1 MKESISFSESQAIIG
16 GTDERAQ
23 RQELDRLRELN
34 CRSVCVRKNAEQ
46 RQETEELRDL
56 CDNQARIIE
65 SMQKQAQKINDF
77 VEDMKLSGKLA
88 QVSKRRAPRDAS
100 RNFSG

>member
-1 MKESISFSESQAIIG
+1 MKESISFSESQEIIG
-16 GTDERAQ
+16 GTDERAKN
-23 RQELDRLRELN
+23 RELDRLRELN

-65 SMQKQAQKINDF
+65 GNHRVVERQARIIKDMQD
-77 VEDMKLSGKLA
+77 EMLRRKLA
-88 QVSKRRAPRDAS
+88 LESNV
-100 RNFSG
+100 